1 MAPKRKPATPTPSS
15 ALEQIQ
21 QSQTLKLLAIAET
34 LSPKDLPQSAKKR
47 SSAVSE
53 DSEQNGDTHPA
64 ALEADLLHYKELF
77 SKLRFSYVE
86 QVTKE
91 KFLRSITENPPRLV
105 EAPENDEKEKEILRL
120 KTSLKERKLEV
131 AEILKQLEE
140 KGKELALRYEGL
152 QLRTQDLERLPNEI
166 EGLEASIAQLR
177 QEQTPPSNNPELA
190 LPLPE
195 TLKVLNER
203 EAQLAALNAQLAS
216 LQASIPNRSRELERL
231 ERELRPLETQKQGT
245 VAAAKEARRRREE
258 GGGIGDEL
266 EERGRW
272 LRASEKALREMLEAE
287 A

>member
-1 MAPKRKPATPTPSS
+1 MPPKRKSAPPTPAS

-21 QSQTLKLLAIAET
+21 QSQTLKLLTIAET
-34 LSPKDLPQSAKKR
+34 LAPKDLPQSAKKR
-47 SSAVSE
+47 SSAASE

-105 EAPENDEKEKEILRL
+105 ENPENDEKEKEILAL
-120 KTSLKERKLEV
+120 KASLKERKLEI
-131 AEILKQLEE
+131 AEVLKQLED
-140 KGKELALRYEGL
+140 KGRELALRYEGV
-152 QLRTQDLERLPNEI
+152 QLRTQQLESLPDEI
-166 EGLEASIAQLR
+166 EGLEATIEQLKH
-177 QEQTPPSNNPELA
+177 EQTPVSNNPELA

-195 TLKVLNER
+195 TLRVLNER
-203 EAQLAALNAQLAS
+203 EAELAALNAQIAS
-216 LQASIPNRSRELERL
+216 LQAAMPNRDRELEKL
-231 ERELRPLETQKQGT
+231 ERELKPLETQKQGT
-245 VAAAKEARRRREE
+245 VAAAKEARRRKEE

-272 LRASEKALREMLEAE
+272 LRASEKALKEMLEI
-287 A
+287 